1 MINLKVDVVYNHLL
15 CCIYS
20 TAGRYFMQSSEIVE
34 QILELFMDPLIL
46 IATIWVS
53 GTLIFVAIFRKS
65 KGQKPGKPKKPKKE
79 KKKGKV
85 KVKGHLMK
93 PMKKMAS
100 EAEKG
105 KKLSVPPVRTRQE
118 IITEMFESKT
128 SAIGLEASTSSGYV
142 PVSYT
147 PLARFLKE
155 RNVEE
160 DMVSAI
166 IAGIME
172 EESEEDVMSII
183 EAAADSP
190 EINLIGDELEKA
202 KTLAVEEW
210 RNVKKPSEI

>member
-1 MINLKVDVVYNHLL
+1 MI
-15 CCIYS
+15 
-20 TAGRYFMQSSEIVE
+20 G
-34 QILELFMDPLIL
+34 IL
-46 IATIWVS
+46 IA
-53 GTLIFVAIFRKS
+53 VAIFRKPKDS
-65 KGQKPGKPKKPKKE
+65 KPKAKPKQQ
-79 KKKGKV
+79 KKGKV

-93 PMKKMAS
+93 PMKKMAG

-128 SAIGLEASTSSGYV
+128 EAIGLTASTSSGYI

-155 RNVEE
+155 RNVAE

-166 IAGIME
+166 IAGLME
-172 EESEEDVMSII
+172 EDNEKDVMAII

-190 EINLIGDELEKA
+190 EINLFGDELEKA
-202 KTLAVEEW
+202 KKWNGV
-210 RNVKKPSEI
+210 